1 MGMIG
6 IDPSETADA
15 LDGHAEF
22 AAAELMRELDSR
34 LTETK
39 TQVTRLR
46 QIISHLMTNPLD
58 QWEATYLTSDIDG
71 QTGIVEILDGANDQT
86 TIRIIDTDE
95 ESAPRP

>member
-1 MGMIG
+1 MSMIG
-6 IDPSETADA
+6 IDPGETADA
-15 LDGHAEF
+15 LDDHAEF

-58 QWEATYLTSDIDG
+58 QREATYLTSDIDA

-86 TIRIIDTDE
+86 TIRIIDTNE
-95 ESAPRP
+95 K